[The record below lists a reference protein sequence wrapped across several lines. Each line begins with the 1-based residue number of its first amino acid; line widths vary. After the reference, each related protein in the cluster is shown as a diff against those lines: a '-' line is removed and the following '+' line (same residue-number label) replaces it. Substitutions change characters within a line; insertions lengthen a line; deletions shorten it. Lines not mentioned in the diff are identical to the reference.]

1 MNNLLHLKFW
11 YWLGTAGTAIAGGLF
26 MGLFAEDSAEA
37 AWGEPATE
45 IAITYERLNGY
56 KILGIAGIMIAIGL
70 IAKGREF
77 AKLAASIGGI
87 MLLVFIGHAFYGD
100 AQGYVSSWAEY
111 LPQMIISALILISA
125 TRELRQQTPA
135 Q

>member
-1 MNNLLHLKFW
+1 MAKLLHLKFW
-11 YWLGTAGTAIAGGLF
+11 YWLGTAGTAIGGGLF

-37 AWGEPATE
+37 AWGEPAPE

-56 KILGIAGIMIAIGL
+56 KILAIAGIMVAIGL
-70 IAKGREF
+70 IAKGRDF

-100 AQGYVSSWAEY
+100 ARGYVSSWAEY

-125 TRELRQQTPA
+125 TRQLRQQEPA